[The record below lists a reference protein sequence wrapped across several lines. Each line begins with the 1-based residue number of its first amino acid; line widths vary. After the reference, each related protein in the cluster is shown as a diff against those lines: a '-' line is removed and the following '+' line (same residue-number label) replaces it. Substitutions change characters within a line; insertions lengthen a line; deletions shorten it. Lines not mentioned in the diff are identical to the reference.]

1 MARHVILERRSL
13 DAQATDVL
21 RERIVGGLFTPG
33 ERLTE
38 EALAGLLSISRGTV
52 RSALQKLT
60 FEGLVT
66 QLPYRGWLVPPLT
79 AQDAWELYTLRSS
92 LEGLAARLVAEK
104 ITPAKGKVLREAL
117 GKLSEAAQ
125 AGRRAAVASADFE
138 FHKTVIRLADH
149 ERLAR
154 QYGLVE
160 QQVRIYIASCDA
172 LLPHL
177 EQIVRQHEPMVE
189 AICRAQG
196 ETAEHLAQ
204 AHNIVDGEALVRQL
218 QRREGDR
225 AAPADGRGGS
235 GGRAALPRAHR
246 HRGRPDAGG
255 RPRRHS

>member
-1 MARHVILERRSL
+1 MARHVLIERRSL

-21 RERIVGGLFTPG
+21 RERIVSGLFTPG

-38 EALAGLLSISRGTV
+38 EALAEFLSISRGTV
-52 RSALQKLT
+52 RSALQRLT

-66 QLPYRGWLVPPLT
+66 QQPYRGWVIPRLT

-104 ITPAKGKVLREAL
+104 ITAAKVKALRAAF
-117 GKLSEAAQ
+117 GKLSAAAQ
-125 AGRRAAVASADFE
+125 AGSRAAVAGADFD

-172 LLPHL
+172 LLPQL
-177 EQIVRQHEPMVE
+177 EQIVRQHAPMVE

-196 ETAEHLAQ
+196 QTAERLAQ
-204 AHNIVDGEALVRQL
+204 AHNMVDGEALVRQL
-218 QRREGDR
+218 QRLGQDGSAQGDGPER
-225 AAPADGRGGS
+225 GGGRG
-235 GGRAALPRAHR
+235 HR
-246 HRGRPDAGG
+246 HRRTADTGG
-255 RPRRHS
+255 HQRRHA

>member
-13 DAQATDVL
+13 EAQATDVL
-21 RERIVGGLFTPG
+21 RERIVSGLFLPG

-38 EALAGLLSISRGTV
+38 EALAELLAISRGTV
-52 RSALQKLT
+52 RSALQKLA

-66 QLPYRGWLVPPLT
+66 QMPYRGWMIPWLT

-104 ITPAKGKVLREAL
+104 ITSAKSKALRAAL
-117 GKLSEAAQ
+117 KKLSDAAQ
-125 AGRRAAVASADFE
+125 AGSRAAVASADFE
-138 FHKTVIRLADH
+138 FHKMVIRLTDH
-149 ERLAR
+149 ERLGR

-189 AICRAQG
+189 AICQAQG
-196 ETAEHLAQ
+196 EAAEHLAQ
-204 AHNIVDGEALVRQL
+204 VHNVVDGETLVRQL
-218 QRREGDR
+218 QRLDR
-225 AAPADGRGGS
+225 DRSPQINAE
-235 GGRAALPRAHR
+235 ALRRSDASPLSAHR
-246 HRGRPDAGG
+246 HRGRPEAGG
-255 RPRRHS
+255 HPRRHS